1 MARWRTDW
9 KKRKQALQDLA
20 SRHEMTFQEKD
31 EWGLRTLL
39 KDFSLFGIGHSR
51 RVFNVLYSATDFL
64 EEKLAVF
71 DYRYTIQAGNTPV
84 TQFQTVFFIQSKQLS
99 LPQMLL
105 KPENF
110 FHKVGTWFGMQDID
124 FEEYPEFSDRYLLQG
139 EDEPRI
145 RETINDDVSKFFLV
159 QKKWSMESIGYFLVL
174 YKHQHL
180 MEAREMDHF
189 VKKGMELYGYLKSKD
204 AT

>member
-1 MARWRTDW
+1 MARWRVNW
-9 KKRKQALQDLA
+9 AKRKQDLQDLA
-20 SRHEMTFQEKD
+20 YRHEMTFYEKD
-31 EWGLRTLL
+31 EWGMNALL
-39 KDFSLFGIGHSR
+39 KDFSLFSIGHSR
-51 RVFNVLYSATDFL
+51 KVFNILYSATDFL

-84 TQFQTVFFIQSKQLS
+84 THLQTVFFIQSKQLS

-110 FHKVGTWFGMQDID
+110 FHKIGTWFGMQDID

-139 EDEPRI
+139 EDEQRI
-145 RETINDDVSKFFLV
+145 RKTIDENVSRFFLV
-159 QKKWSMESIGYFLVL
+159 QKKWSMESVGYFLAL

-180 MEAREMDHF
+180 MEAHELDHF
-189 VKKGMELYGYLKSKD
+189 LKKGQELYGYLKSKD
-204 AT
+204 DI